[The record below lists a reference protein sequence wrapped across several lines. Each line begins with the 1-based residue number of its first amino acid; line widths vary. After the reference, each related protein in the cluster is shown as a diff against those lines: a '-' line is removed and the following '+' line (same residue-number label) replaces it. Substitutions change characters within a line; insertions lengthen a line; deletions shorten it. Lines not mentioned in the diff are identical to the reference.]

1 MSATFEPDL
10 GRWRLRRRP
19 SAGLGVVIEGVV
31 HVDGAAMPEDYVND
45 VLLTAAH
52 REAFFGLVDRAGLVV
67 CKNVHGDD
75 AGYED
80 VRGRSSP
87 GRLSQGE
94 YYHHDGCS
102 GPTKPR
108 VVEIRCPRQAIA
120 RHTRTAIAPFPATVH
135 AMLLELPA
143 ALRASRE
150 LAPHHAAV
158 ASGEPLAAD
167 SLDSLQGLVIRT
179 IRRALSADDARA
191 YLRAVDLR
199 AGAYREP
206 WEMGETRF
214 IANANRGQTMQ
225 HRRAYLEPP
234 GARPNGSL
242 VKRWP
247 AEDPVPV
254 AAVCTRDATRGAHA
268 RNLDLL
274 PCRPHEQ
281 T

>member
-1 MSATFEPDL
+1 MSAPFEPDL
-10 GRWRLRRRP
+10 GRWRLRRQP
-19 SAGLGVVIEGVV
+19 VAGLGVVIEGVA
-31 HVDGAAMPEDYVND
+31 HDDGVITPGDYVND
-45 VLLTAAH
+45 VLLSAAH
-52 REAFFGLVDRAGLVV
+52 REAFLDLVDRAGLVV
-67 CKNVHGDD
+67 CKNVRGDE
-75 AGYED
+75 AGYEP

-108 VVEIRCPRQAIA
+108 VVEIRCPHQAVA
-120 RHTRTAIAPFPATVH
+120 RHTRTAIAPFPATVY

-143 ALRASRE
+143 ALRVGRE
-150 LAPHHAAV
+150 LASSYAAV
-158 ASGEPLAAD
+158 AGGELLAAE
-167 SLDSLQGLVIRT
+167 SLDVLQGLVIRT
-179 IRRALSADDARA
+179 IRRALSAEDARA
-191 YLRAVDLR
+191 YLRAVDVR

-247 AEDPVPV
+247 AEEQ
-254 AAVCTRDATRGAHA
+254 AAVGAVCARD
-268 RNLDLL
+268 D
-274 PCRPHEQ
+274 
-281 T
+281 

>member
-10 GRWRLRRRP
+10 GGWRLRSRP
-19 SAGLGVVIEGVV
+19 LAGFGVVIEGVV
-31 HVDGAAMPEDYVND
+31 HDGGVATPEDYVND
-45 VLLTAAH
+45 VLLAGAH
-52 REAFFGLVDRAGLVV
+52 RDAFFGLVDQVGLVV
-67 CKNVHGDD
+67 CTNVDGDLS
-75 AGYED
+75 AYED

-143 ALRASRE
+143 ALRASRD
-150 LAPHHAAV
+150 LASPCAA
-158 ASGEPLAAD
+158 AAGGEPLAAD
-167 SLDSLQGLVIRT
+167 AADSLQGLVIRT
-179 IRRALSADDARA
+179 IRRALSPDDARA
-191 YLRAVDLR
+191 YLSAVDVR
-199 AGAYREP
+199 VGAYREP
-206 WEMGETRF
+206 WAMGETRF
-214 IANANRGQTMQ
+214 IANANGGQTMQ
-225 HRRAYLEPP
+225 HRRAYLERP

-247 AEDPVPV
+247 ADDPVPA
-254 AAVCTRDATRGAHA
+254 AAVCA
-268 RNLDLL
+268 RVG
-274 PCRPHEQ
+274 
-281 T
+281 